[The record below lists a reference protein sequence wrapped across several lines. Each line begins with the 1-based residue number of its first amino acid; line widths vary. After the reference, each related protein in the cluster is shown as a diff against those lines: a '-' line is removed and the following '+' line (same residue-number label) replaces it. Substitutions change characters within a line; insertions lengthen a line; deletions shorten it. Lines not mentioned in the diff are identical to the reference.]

1 MTDWLSFNSQLANY
15 SACNSQT
22 PESQTRKPQVHILEA
37 LEFRLCVQRDSKIV
51 VWIMLIPQAHI
62 FKQEINTKN
71 FILNEI
77 KCYFYLHRVPNF
89 LRFGTTK
96 DVKEICHS
104 NFERF

>member
-1 MTDWLSFNSQLANY
+1 
-15 SACNSQT
+15 
-22 PESQTRKPQVHILEA
+22 
-37 LEFRLCVQRDSKIV
+37 
-51 VWIMLIPQAHI
+51 MLIPQAHI